1 MSQLPFADQQHFTS
15 AELQA
20 AANLV
25 RQAAQF
31 PDHEWLQG
39 PRSVDAQGQ
48 PVAPDSPAAVQ
59 FCACGLLQRQMAQAA
74 LFRHTLPIMP
84 AITVTVPPDI
94 PYRSLGQWN
103 DAAGRRPEEVREL
116 FRQAATL
123 LEGQAQREQEIESR
137 DETPALAV

>member
-1 MSQLPFADQQHFTS
+1 MALTPAATERHFTS

-20 AANLV
+20 AAFLV
-25 RQAAQF
+25 RKAAQF

-39 PRSVDAQGQ
+39 PRAVDQHGR
-48 PVAPDSPAAVQ
+48 PVPPDLPEAVR

-94 PYRSLGQWN
+94 PYRRLGQWN
-103 DAAGRRPEEVREL
+103 DAKGRRPEEVREL

-123 LEGQAQREQEIESR
+123 LEGQAQREREMESR
-137 DETPALAV
+137 AEPPALAI

>member
-39 PRSVDAQGQ
+39 PRAVDAQGQ

-59 FCACGLLQRQMAQAA
+59 FCACGLLQRQMAQAP
-74 LFRHTLPIMP
+74 FISHIRPVMP
-84 AITVTVPPDI
+84 AITLCVPPEV
-94 PYRSLGQWN
+94 PYRSLGKWN
-103 DAAGRRPEEVREL
+103 DAKGRRPEEVREL
-116 FRQAATL
+116 FRQAAEL
-123 LEGQAQREQEIESR
+123 LEDQAQREREMESR
-137 DETPALAV
+137 DESPALAV